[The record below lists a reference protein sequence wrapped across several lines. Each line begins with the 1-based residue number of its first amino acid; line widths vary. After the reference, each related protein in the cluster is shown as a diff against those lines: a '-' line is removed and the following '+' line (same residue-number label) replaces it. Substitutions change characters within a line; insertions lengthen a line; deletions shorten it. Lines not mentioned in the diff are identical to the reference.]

1 MDALSDE
8 ALLRLAR
15 RFDQTALAEVYDRY
29 NNGIYYY
36 ALRLLNDQALAEDCA
51 AETFSRFLR
60 ALQNGGGPTDNL
72 KAYLYQSAHNW
83 ITDYYRRTPFL
94 PLDFDSDLMQADSD
108 PCQEAEQNIDQKRVR
123 AALRL
128 LTPEQRQVV
137 ALRYVEGWDLAD
149 IAASLKK
156 PIGAV
161 KALQHRAVAALQKLL
176 LEESL

>member
-1 MDALSDE
+1 MAALSEE

-15 RFDQTALAEVYDRY
+15 CFDQTALAEVYDRY

-36 ALRLLNDQALAEDCA
+36 ALRLLNDPSLAEDCA

-72 KAYLYQSAHNW
+72 KGYLYQSAHNW
-83 ITDYYRRTPFL
+83 ITDYYRRMPPL
-94 PLDFDSDLMQADSD
+94 PLDPDFDLVQADSD
-108 PCQEAEQNIDQKRVR
+108 PCQQAEQNIAQKRVR

-128 LTPEQRQVV
+128 LTPEQRQVI

-149 IAASLKK
+149 IAASLQK
-156 PIGAV
+156 PVGAI
-161 KALQHRAVAALQKLL
+161 KALQHRAVVALQKILL
-176 LEESL
+176 D